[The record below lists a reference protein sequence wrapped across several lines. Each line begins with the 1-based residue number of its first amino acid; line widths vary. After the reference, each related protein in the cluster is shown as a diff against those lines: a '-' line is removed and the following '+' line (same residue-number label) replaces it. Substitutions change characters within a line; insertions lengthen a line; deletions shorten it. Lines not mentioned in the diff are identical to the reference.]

1 MEIRQVLDPLIK
13 WWMLILVACMLAA
26 VSSFIVVA
34 QQPPIY
40 HTRAAL
46 VIGRAVYELNPSGGE
61 IGLASQLASYYA
73 DIAMREVVRDATM
86 KALKLTWLPEYT
98 ALAVPNSQIIEITVT
113 DTDPLRAQV
122 VANELANQLI
132 QQSPSNPDLQEQK
145 RQDFIAEQLT
155 LLETQIAETI
165 DETALKEAEL
175 GSLNSAREISQAQ
188 TDLTTLRQKLT
199 TLQSNYATLL
209 NSSTG
214 RASNSLS
221 LLEPAALPLRPIG
234 PNRLMFVLISM
245 TIALVISGGAAFLI
259 EYLDDTLQTPET
271 ISRLLKY
278 PVVGYISKMDDDMKK
293 GSVVLERPASL
304 VAEAFRAL
312 KINLEYPNTN
322 IGNKCLLVASVSKT
336 EGKSIV
342 ASNLALSMALSGKKV
357 ILVDADLRR
366 PSLHKYLD
374 LPNEIGLSDILQ
386 GKVSLDQAL
395 NQTHTQSFNVITAG
409 STVFNPVDYLD
420 SEKMDL
426 LLSELSRR
434 WDIVVVD
441 GPPILVTDTSVLAT
455 KIGTVLI
462 VVGYGQTRKSQA
474 VIAMKQ
480 LERVGANIIGVV
492 LNKIPQSNQEY
503 YRLYHYDY
511 GLDDHRRTKKFLQI
525 GKYKIPL
532 DLKLRELRHPKKS
545 KDLKQTA
552 AEHIEPPSTDEPI
565 PEVEKQT
572 AEGS

>member
-13 WWMLILVACMLAA
+13 WWKLILVACALAA

-34 QQPPIY
+34 QQPPVY
-40 HTRAAL
+40 QTRAAL

-61 IGLASQLASYYA
+61 INLASQLASYYA

-86 KALKLTWLPEYT
+86 KALNLTWLPEYS
-98 ALAVPNSQIIEITVT
+98 ALVVPNSQIIEISVT

-145 RQDFIAEQLT
+145 RQDFIAEQLS

-165 DETALKEAEL
+165 DEIALKEAEL

-188 TDLTTLRQKLT
+188 ADLTTLRQKLT

-221 LLEPAALPLRPIG
+221 LLEPAALPMRPIG
-234 PNRLMFVLISM
+234 PNRLMFVLVSM
-245 TIALVISGGAAFLI
+245 AIALVISGGAAYLI

-271 ISRLLKY
+271 VNRLLKH
-278 PVVGYISKMDDDMKK
+278 PVIGYISEMDEDMNK
-293 GSVVLERPASL
+293 GTVVLDRPASL

-312 KINLEYPNTN
+312 KVNLEYPNTN
-322 IGNKCLLVASVSKT
+322 VGTKCLLVASVSKT
-336 EGKSIV
+336 EGKSVV

-374 LPNEIGLSDILQ
+374 LPNEIGLSDVLQ
-386 GKVSLDQAL
+386 GKATLDQAVI
-395 NQTHTQSFNVITAG
+395 QAHTESLHVLTAG
-409 STVFNPVDYLD
+409 STIFNPVDYLD
-420 SEKMDL
+420 SEKMDQL
-426 LLSELSRR
+426 LNELSDR
-434 WDIVVVD
+434 WEFIVVD

-455 KIGTVLI
+455 KVETVLI
-462 VVGYGQTRKSQA
+462 VVGYGQTRKTQA
-474 VIAMKQ
+474 ILAMKQ
-480 LERVGANIIGVV
+480 LERVNATILGVV

-511 GLDDHRRTKKFLQI
+511 GMEDSHRHKKVLQI
-525 GKYKIPL
+525 GKFKIPL
-532 DLKLRELRHPKKS
+532 EWSRQKPKTAPKS
-545 KDLKQTA
+545 RKHKPA
-552 AEHIEPPSTDEPI
+552 ATEQVQSNP
-565 PEVEKQT
+565 T
-572 AEGS
+572 AEAIPDEMNQTVERT

>member
-1 MEIRQVLDPLIK
+1 MEIRQVLDPLFK
-13 WWMLILVACMLAA
+13 WWKLILVACLLAA
-26 VSSFIVVA
+26 ISSFVVVA

-40 HTRAAL
+40 QTRAAL

-86 KALKLTWLPEYT
+86 KALHLTWLPEYT
-98 ALAVPNSQIIEITVT
+98 ALVVPNSQIIEITVT
-113 DTDPLRAQV
+113 DADPLRAQV

-132 QQSPSNPDLQEQK
+132 KQSPSNPDLQEQK
-145 RQDFIAEQLT
+145 RQDFIAGQLT

-165 DETALKEAEL
+165 DEISQKEAEL

-188 TDLTTLRQKLT
+188 ADLTTLRQKLT

-221 LLEPAALPLRPIG
+221 LLEPAALPLKPIG
-234 PNRLMFVLISM
+234 PNRLMFVLVSM
-245 TIALVISGGAAFLI
+245 TIALVISGGAAYLI

-271 ISRLLKY
+271 INRLLKY
-278 PVVGYISKMDDDMKK
+278 PVIGYISEMDDEMAK
-293 GSVVLERPASL
+293 GTVVLERPASL

-322 IGNKCLLVASVSKT
+322 VGLKCLLIASVSKT
-336 EGKSIV
+336 EGKSVV

-366 PSLHKYLD
+366 PSLHKYLE
-374 LPNEIGLSDILQ
+374 LPNEVGLSNVLQ
-386 GKVSLDQAL
+386 GEVTLDQAVL
-395 NQTHTQSFNVITAG
+395 QTHTQCFQVLTAG

-420 SEKMDL
+420 SEKMDQL
-426 LLSELSRR
+426 LRELSNR
-434 WDIVVVD
+434 WDFVVVD
-441 GPPILVTDTSVLAT
+441 GPPILVTDTSVLASKVET
-455 KIGTVLI
+455 LLI

-474 VIAMKQ
+474 VLAMKQ
-480 LERVGANIIGVV
+480 LERVGANIVGVV
-492 LNKIPQSNQEY
+492 LNKIPQSNQDY
-503 YRLYHYDY
+503 YKLYHYDY
-511 GLDDHRRTKKFLQI
+511 GLDDSHSPKKVLRI

-532 DLKLRELRHPKKS
+532 DFKLQKPNFLKKS
-545 KDLKQTA
+545 KKSEQTA
-552 AEHIEPPSTDEPI
+552 GEPIEPSSTAVAI
-565 PEVEKQT
+565 PGEKDQT
-572 AEGS
+572 IETS